1 MSKGYTKELQE
12 SAEKGDAEAQYEL
25 GLAYGSGT
33 GIVTDMK
40 EAVILNETPG
50 PQLQE
55 FADSLADEFIEKHP
69 ELEQR
74 LLDIDSVLIG
84 KEWNSRSA
92 PDIDTIKRSF
102 GYSAERLLIVN
113 HKYLEKTIK
122 NLEKAV
128 LKDIK
133 KKKVY
138 GKVIKKDD
146 NFEITNLD

>member
-1 MSKGYTKELQE
+1 M
-12 SAEKGDAEAQYEL
+12 
-25 GLAYGSGT
+25 
-33 GIVTDMK
+33 
-40 EAVILNETPG
+40 
-50 PQLQE
+50 
-55 FADSLADEFIEKHP
+55 
-69 ELEQR
+69 
-74 LLDIDSVLIG
+74 LIG